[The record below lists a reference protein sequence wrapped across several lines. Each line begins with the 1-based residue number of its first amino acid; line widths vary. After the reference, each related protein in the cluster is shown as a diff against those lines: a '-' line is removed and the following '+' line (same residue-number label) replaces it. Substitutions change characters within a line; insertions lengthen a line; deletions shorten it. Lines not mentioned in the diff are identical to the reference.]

1 MRKFLIIFTILFAVI
16 SQIFSCEISYSYG
29 VRVQKDYR
37 FTTQQDRNKR
47 IKAYQEY
54 LENEGIFD
62 EDHYARKEAYK
73 KYRKDEDS
81 RANLNHIKHG
91 KPLPKKG
98 YTVKGNYYKMAD
110 KILSGYSIIYDDNPD
125 VEYVYNTLGDLY
137 QVIVLTGEEHI
148 LPHYKTVYA
157 FNGYLQRVIFS
168 AIDGYDYI
176 FLPTGNLQGVV
187 VDGKLYNKVGR
198 PVKVWLK

>member
-1 MRKFLIIFTILFAVI
+1 MRKLVIIFTILFAVI

-37 FTTQQDRNKR
+37 FTTQQDRNRR
-47 IKAYQEY
+47 IKSYQEY
-54 LENEGIFD
+54 LQKEGVFED
-62 EDHYARKEAYK
+62 EHYARKEAYK
-73 KYRKDEDS
+73 KYKKDKNF

-91 KPLPKKG
+91 KPLPEKG
-98 YTVKGNYYKMAD
+98 YTAKGNYYQMAD
-110 KILSGYSIIYDDNPD
+110 KILSGYSIIYDDDPNT
-125 VEYVYNTLGDLY
+125 EYVYNTLGDLY
-137 QVIVLTGEEHI
+137 QVVTLTGEEHI

-176 FLPTGNLQGVV
+176 FYPTGKLQGVV
-187 VDGKLYNKVGR
+187 VDGKLYNRVGR

>member
-1 MRKFLIIFTILFAVI
+1 MRKLVIIFTILFAVI

-37 FTTQQDRNKR
+37 FTTQQDRNRR
-47 IKAYQEY
+47 IKSYQEY
-54 LENEGIFD
+54 LQKEGVFED
-62 EDHYARKEAYK
+62 EHYARKEAYK
-73 KYRKDEDS
+73 KYKKDKNF

-91 KPLPKKG
+91 KPLPEKG
-98 YTVKGNYYKMAD
+98 YTAKGNYYQMAD
-110 KILSGYSIIYDDNPD
+110 KILSGYSIIYDDDPNT
-125 VEYVYNTLGDLY
+125 EYVYNTLGDLY
-137 QVIVLTGEEHI
+137 QVVTLTGEEHI

-176 FLPTGNLQGVV
+176 FYPTGKLQGVV

>member
-1 MRKFLIIFTILFAVI
+1 MRKLVIIFTILFAVI

-37 FTTQQDRNKR
+37 FTTQQDRNRR
-47 IKAYQEY
+47 IKSYQEY
-54 LENEGIFD
+54 LQKEGVFED
-62 EDHYARKEAYK
+62 EHYARKEAYK
-73 KYRKDEDS
+73 KYKKDKNF

-91 KPLPKKG
+91 KPLPEKG
-98 YTVKGNYYKMAD
+98 YTAKGNYYQMAD
-110 KILSGYSIIYDDNPD
+110 KILSGYSIIYDDDPNT
-125 VEYVYNTLGDLY
+125 EYVYNTLGDLY
-137 QVIVLTGEEHI
+137 QVVTLTGEEHI

-176 FLPTGNLQGVV
+176 FYPTGKLQGVV
-187 VDGKLYNKVGR
+187 VDGKLYNRVGR
-198 PVKVWLK
+198 PVKIWLK

>member
-1 MRKFLIIFTILFAVI
+1 MKKFLTIFTVLFAVI
-16 SQIFSCEISYSYG
+16 FFLVKIEPVSAYG

-37 FTTQQDRNKR
+37 FTTQQDRNRR
-47 IKAYQEY
+47 IKSYQEY
-54 LENEGIFD
+54 LQKEGVFED
-62 EDHYARKEAYK
+62 EHYARKEAYK
-73 KYRKDEDS
+73 KYKKDKNF

-91 KPLPKKG
+91 KPLPEKG
-98 YTVKGNYYKMAD
+98 YTAKGNYYQMAD
-110 KILSGYSIIYDDNPD
+110 KILSGYSIIYDDDPNT
-125 VEYVYNTLGDLY
+125 EYVYNTLGDLY
-137 QVIVLTGEEHI
+137 QVVTLTGEEHI

-176 FLPTGNLQGVV
+176 FYPTGKLQGVV
-187 VDGKLYNKVGR
+187 VDGKLYNRVGR